1 MTDPEVKGKPDQKGN
16 KKTPEST
23 KQSKGRT
30 NTAARLPTACLNS
43 DTAVSQLKYGGG
55 NNFDLFKKRVA
66 IACLERY
73 KNLGRLI
80 VNERYY
86 VPLMIDIAD
95 YDLAN
100 DPYEVEKVRFCLGSL
115 QEMR

>member
-1 MTDPEVKGKPDQKGN
+1 MTDPEGKGKPDQKGN
-16 KKTPEST
+16 QKQPEST

-30 NTAARLPTACLNS
+30 NATVQLPTASLNS
-43 DTAVSQLKYGGG
+43 DTAVPPLKYGGG

-80 VNERYY
+80 V
-86 VPLMIDIAD
+86 
-95 YDLAN
+95 
-100 DPYEVEKVRFCLGSL
+100 YEKY
-115 QEMR
+115 